1 MPADRVERLAKR
13 TLDALE
19 PTDARYTVWD
29 GELKGFGVRVEASG
43 RKTFVVRY
51 RADGGGRR
59 APLRQVSL
67 GTFGQITAEQAR
79 KMAKDALAAVRQ
91 GGDPAEDRR
100 AKRVAPDMG
109 EAIRF
114 YLEDYGRVA
123 KLAPTTLRDARNALT
138 RFAVPAIGKI
148 KVAEL
153 TTADVRRLHRA
164 TLDAASPYQA
174 NKTVRYVSKAVS
186 LAIEAGQRDDNPCR
200 AVKPFPEEK
209 RERYLSEDEA
219 GRFLAALDRY
229 PEQRAADALRLLLFT
244 GARLQEVLRASCAQI
259 DLDTGVWTKP
269 SSHTKQKRTHRLD
282 VAGPAL
288 DVLREMRKADPFGPL
303 LFPGKTQDVPRAD
316 LNRPWRWAK
325 QEADL
330 KSIRLHDLR
339 HSLASFMVADG
350 VSLPVI
356 GGTLGHTQPQTTARY
371 AHVAN
376 STQREA
382 MAAVGHRLVELGK
395 RPAAR
400 VVKLDKA

>member
-1 MPADRVERLAKR
+1 MAADRVERLAKR

-29 GELKGFGVRVEASG
+29 AELKGFGVRVEASG

-51 RADGGGRR
+51 RAEGGGRR

-67 GTFGQITAEQAR
+67 GTFGQLTAEQAR
-79 KMAKDALAAVRQ
+79 KMAKDTLAAVRQ
-91 GGDPAEDRR
+91 GDDPAQDRR

-123 KLAPTTLRDARNALT
+123 KLAPTTLRDARNVLT
-138 RFAVPAIGKI
+138 RFAVPAIGNI

-174 NKTVRYVSKAVS
+174 NKTVRFVSKAVS

-244 GARLQEVLRASCAQI
+244 GARLQEVLRASWAQI

-288 DVLREMRKADPFGPL
+288 DVLREMRKADPFGQL
-303 LFPGKTQDVPRAD
+303 LFPGKTQDVARSD
-316 LNRPWRWAK
+316 LNRPWAWVKR
-325 QEADL
+325 EADL
-330 KSIRLHDLR
+330 QSIRLHDLR

-376 STQREA
+376 STQRDA

-395 RPAAR
+395 RPAAK